1 MPENAISF
9 KKVTQ
14 HWVRVTKGHRPLG
27 AEYNMDSQSK
37 EAQGQGVKKLAK
49 QHLTKKQGVE
59 GGQALRRAQHL
70 TNPSPFLPICLAPPN
85 VASYAKPFRSR
96 TSQSLHS
103 ATLVR
108 GGEGRPTHL
117 PSRNFGYCQP
127 FRSYACT
134 FESLPIY
141 TFCDL

>member
-9 KKVTQ
+9 LKVTQ
-14 HWVRVTKGHRPLG
+14 HWVRVTKGHGPLG

-70 TNPSPFLPICLAPPN
+70 TNPSDTTRFEN
-85 VASYAKPFRSR
+85 FDKESES
-96 TSQSLHS
+96 
-103 ATLVR
+103 VR
-108 GGEGRPTHL
+108 VGVR
-117 PSRNFGYCQP
+117 
-127 FRSYACT
+127 
-134 FESLPIY
+134 
-141 TFCDL
+141 